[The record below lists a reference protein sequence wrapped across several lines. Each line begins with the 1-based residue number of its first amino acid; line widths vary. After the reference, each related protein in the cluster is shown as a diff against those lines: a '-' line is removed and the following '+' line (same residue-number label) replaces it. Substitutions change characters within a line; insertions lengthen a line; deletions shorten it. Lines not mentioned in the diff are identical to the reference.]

1 MSIQEIEIM
10 LEEMKKSDD
19 PLLIYLEGISKA
31 QIYRD
36 VYDTTIDYNKLD
48 YFVEAFTIN
57 LLEKYGDRVLTSNF
71 CKEVINKIKTIK
83 DIDSNITLR
92 YVLERIMS
100 IEEYR
105 DHPIL
110 WDNVYKYSD
119 DELNVSF
126 IGHTRSERK
135 ASIRA
140 LKNYIVMNEQMEQLK
155 NELEEKNKE
164 IERLNL
170 ICEHLKYMPEG
181 EGYLEAKEHFETICK

>member
-1 MSIQEIEIM
+1 MTIQEIEIM

-126 IGHTRSERK
+126 SYTTSERK
-135 ASIRA
+135 ARVRA
-140 LKNYIVMNEQMEQLK
+140 LKNYVFMNEQMEQLK

-181 EGYLEAKEHFETICK
+181 EGYLESKEHFETICK